1 MRETG
6 WSPIYHGRGF
16 LRRVVPSEI
25 LLLQREIADDNVAH
39 NGEVYVTSG
48 SSESTSTGPCG
59 TLTLEDR
66 IRDMI
71 TPWEVDPKQLTMHT

>member
-16 LRRVVPSEI
+16 LRRVVPSKI

-39 NGEVYVTSG
+39 NGEVYITPG
-48 SSESTSTGPCG
+48 LSEGTCTGPCG
-59 TLTLEDR
+59 SLMLEDR
-66 IRDMI
+66 KSDMI
-71 TPWEVDPKQLTMHT
+71 IPWEVDPKKLTKHT